1 MCCFSPGPPSCYPTN
16 ESALTSQGCLWEA
29 RGVPLPCTDWG
40 PASHRGGRRRESR
53 EGAKAGVGG
62 SEIWGAC
69 GSGRGS
75 ANWGAEAQAGARR
88 RGRGPGTSRERGY
101 PWRCRPFHCS
111 SGSWPEAKLGAR
123 GLSSTRWT
131 PARSPPRRSAP
142 TRPPPRP
149 TPPLQRCP
157 RARGRGAEVGGRQPE
172 PAGEGPRGGGGK
184 AGVAI
189 LAGIRTD
196 TRLAPW
202 AEKAALQAWAP
213 ANQLGSLEA
222 GWRGC
227 CIPNWPPTGLLPA
240 RKA

>member
-142 TRPPPRP
+142 TRPPP
-149 TPPLQRCP
+149 PPDSSPPALS
-157 RARGRGAEVGGRQPE
+157 ARTGEGGR
-172 PAGEGPRGGGGK
+172 GGGK
-184 AGVAI
+184 A
-189 LAGIRTD
+189 AGAR
-196 TRLAPW
+196 
-202 AEKAALQAWAP
+202 
-213 ANQLGSLEA
+213 
-222 GWRGC
+222 RGGATGRRREGGGRY
-227 CIPNWPPTGLLPA
+227 PGRDQDRHPTGPLGGKSRVAGLGTSQPAGEPGGWVEGLLYP
-240 RKA
+240 